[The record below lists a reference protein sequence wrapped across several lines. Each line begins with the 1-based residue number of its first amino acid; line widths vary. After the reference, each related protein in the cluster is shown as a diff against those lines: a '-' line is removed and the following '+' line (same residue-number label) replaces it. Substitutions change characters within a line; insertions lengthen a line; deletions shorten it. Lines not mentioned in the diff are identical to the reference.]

1 MAFSDKCRIKKGFSL
16 VLALFFAVVLVF
28 AYPVNCTH
36 SENIDDFSNKDINK
50 IEEYIEMYMK
60 KGRIPGIAV
69 SVVHDDNEKFFC
81 YGVSNKEDTSPVTP
95 HTKFELGS
103 NTKAFTAIG
112 IIRLES
118 EGKLHLDDKVSAY
131 FPDLDFYYNGAADKL
146 SSAVKVNE
154 DGTYSVDPDKLL
166 AAAKDFVSSY
176 NSTKEAAAKSDN
188 VNVLKKASFM
198 VGSTSANEKLLE
210 KVGITVNKDNS
221 LSLNEETLK
230 NADARFVKSVFGG
243 ENSYAS
249 RISQK
254 ASQFSTLAETPKS
267 TYQTYSASGIEEWIA
282 SYTSG
287 SSLNL
292 LV

>member
-1 MAFSDKCRIKKGFSL
+1 MTISPISSMLNYSSIYTSSSLSDMTSIAKRYEEFKANSSDLKAQYAKLAKSWKTQEAAAKASRTDTALKSSADSL
-16 VLALFFAVVLVF
+16 K
-28 AYPVNCTH
+28 T
-36 SENIDDFSNKDINK
+36 
-50 IEEYIEMYMK
+50 
-60 KGRIPGIAV
+60 
-69 SVVHDDNEKFFC
+69 
-81 YGVSNKEDTSPVTP
+81 
-95 HTKFELGS
+95 
-103 NTKAFTAIG
+103 
-112 IIRLES
+112 
-118 EGKLHLDDKVSAY
+118 
-131 FPDLDFYYNGAADKL
+131 AADKL
-146 SSAVKVNE
+146 SSAVKVSE
-154 DGTYSVDPDKLL
+154 DGTYSVDSDKLL

-198 VGSTSANEKLLE
+198 IGSTSANEKLLE